1 VEGFCY
7 GRRDKVL
14 VLLHKIEIDGFFMG
28 SQDKQSFGCGMAA
41 KPLERYKIG
50 ATSQAIVE
58 LVVCLCDC
66 QLQ

>member
-14 VLLHKIEIDGFFMG
+14 ALLHKVEIDGFIMG
-28 SQDKQSFGCGMAA
+28 SQDKQFFGCGMAA
-41 KPLERYKIG
+41 KPLEPYKSG

-58 LVVCLCDC
+58 LAVSLSDC
-66 QLQ
+66 